1 MRCRSPASRPTPFL
15 WKTSSIPGPTPILR
29 KTPEVTTVRAAIRT
43 TAVGQSK
50 MGYLTHRV
58 RHCRNLQ
65 QLPQVRC
72 QPPGSGSTHTLKKK
86 QGSPVSGT
94 TPFLWKTSK
103 IPGPTPF
110 LWETPEVTT
119 AAKGSQRCSL
129 NGMPSRCRQQL
140 QHVLRSIFNVQQGRR
155 AGAFFVAQLNVAH
168 DFLEL
173 GQGMRHPPFAPQ

>member
-1 MRCRSPASRPTPFL
+1 MRCGSPVSRPTPIL

-72 QPPGSGSTHTLKKK
+72 QPPGSVSTQTPEAK
-86 QGSPVSGT
+86 QVRCRSPVS
-94 TPFLWKTSK
+94 
-103 IPGPTPF
+103 GPTPF

-129 NGMPSRCRQQL
+129 NGMPSRCRQQF